1 MTDTKIQKNKFVLKA
16 KTKKSLQIYALAA
29 IPLLLVLIFN
39 YIPMFGIVIAFKNY
53 RYDLGIFGSEW
64 VGLDNFK
71 VFLMSDD
78 FIRIARNTLGMNGL
92 FIACSTVCQVALA
105 MALFEVKKR
114 AAVKTYQTVMITPH
128 FLSWVVA
135 GTMLYAFLH
144 PTNGIINQIVEALG
158 GEAVDWYSKPNAWP
172 IILLICSVWKGVGMG
187 SVVYYA
193 NLMGI
198 SSEIFEAAK
207 IDGANKWQEVI
218 HITVPQLVPLI
229 IIQTILAIGNIF
241 RADFGLFYQTT
252 RDVGA
257 LYSTTD
263 VMDTYIFRTM
273 RVLGDTSIS
282 SAAGVFQSIVGFIC
296 VMTVNGIV
304 NKIDPERALF

>member
-1 MTDTKIQKNKFVLKA
+1 MEAMKRKKLGTLPMR
-16 KTKKSLQIYALAA
+16 TKKSLQIYALAV
-29 IPLLLVLIFN
+29 IPLLLVFIFN
-39 YIPMFGIVIAFKNY
+39 YVPMFGIIIAFKDY
-53 RYDLGIFGSEW
+53 RFDLGIFGSRW
-64 VGLDNFK
+64 VGLENFK

-78 FIRIARNTLGMNGL
+78 FARIAGNTLYLNAL
-92 FIACSTVCQVALA
+92 FIAASTVCQVALA

-114 AAVKTYQTVMITPH
+114 GAVKFYQTVLITPH

-144 PTNGIINQIVEALG
+144 PSNGVVNHIVEAFG
-158 GEAVDWYSKPNAWP
+158 GTAVDWYSRPAAWP
-172 IILLICSVWKGVGMG
+172 LILLICSVWKGLGMG

-198 SSEIFEAAK
+198 STEIFEAAHV
-207 IDGANKWQEVI
+207 DGANKWQEII

-273 RVLGDTSIS
+273 RVLGDTAIS
-282 SAAGVFQSIVGFIC
+282 SAAGVFQSIVGFVC
-296 VMTVNGIV
+296 VVTVNYIV
-304 NKIDPERALF
+304 NKIDSDRALF